1 MNKVCFSVACA
12 AVLFGFT
19 SFAEGETVAEGATIN
34 IPEGRALKVG
44 TAVYDGATLSAG
56 THTADDAPF
65 ITGGGS
71 LKVAHGM
78 MLILK

>member
-12 AVLFGFT
+12 AVLFGFA
-19 SFAEGETVAEGATIN
+19 SFAEGETV
-34 IPEGRALKVG
+34 
-44 TAVYDGATLSAG
+44 VYNGATLSAG
-56 THTADDAPF
+56 MHTADDAPF